1 MARSRP
7 SASVDVKST
16 FLPDVSFP
24 IVSGGNPEGGLVQ
37 CLPIDHCTV
46 TQRAWPAEVLAVE
59 RPVCTVCL
67 RPIKPTDVVSG
78 PRNALMHQ
86 WCDHAR
92 ARGNPGSRA
101 GAKLVLVVDDDDDQR
116 AMYAMVLEAAGY
128 CVVESAHGTNAIAK
142 AIGLRPDLI
151 LLDLSMPGLDG
162 CQTCRWLKATP
173 ETSDIPVIML
183 TGHAVEQAER
193 EALDAGCDR
202 FLIKGSH
209 PEPVIQAIREILA
222 A

>member
-1 MARSRP
+1 
-7 SASVDVKST
+7 
-16 FLPDVSFP
+16 
-24 IVSGGNPEGGLVQ
+24 
-37 CLPIDHCTV
+37 
-46 TQRAWPAEVLAVE
+46 
-59 RPVCTVCL
+59 
-67 RPIKPTDVVSG
+67 
-78 PRNALMHQ
+78 MHQ
-86 WCDHAR
+86 RCDHAR
-92 ARGNPGSRA
+92 ATTNLRA
-101 GAKLVLVVDDDDDQR
+101 KPESQLVLVVDDDDDQR

-128 CVVESAHGTNAIAK
+128 RVVESAHGTNAIAK

-173 ETSDIPVIML
+173 ETSGIPVIML
-183 TGHAVEQAER
+183 TGHAFQHAER